1 MKKILFLGGLLLSA
15 MTFVSCNGDYDD
27 WADPQSNPQEEA
39 VTLPGYTATAA
50 DPIDLANPGTSVK
63 AFTLSA
69 ATLPEGATIEHTRV
83 ELLPADG
90 SSATK

>member
-39 VTLPGYTATAA
+39 LLT
-50 DPIDLANPGTSVK
+50 DSVYQERVAWNIFMGIMQELKTKK
-63 AFTLSA
+63 A
-69 ATLPEGATIEHTRV
+69 
-83 ELLPADG
+83 
-90 SSATK
+90 

>member
-39 VTLPGYTATAA
+39 VIHCHWNEYGKAERSRCFCFRRKFRRYPCRRTGYRWK
-50 DPIDLANPGTSVK
+50 NP
-63 AFTLSA
+63 
-69 ATLPEGATIEHTRV
+69 RN
-83 ELLPADG
+83 
-90 SSATK
+90 

>member
-39 VTLPGYTATAA
+39 VTLPGYTAT
-50 DPIDLANPGTSVK
+50 
-63 AFTLSA
+63 
-69 ATLPEGATIEHTRV
+69 
-83 ELLPADG
+83 
-90 SSATK
+90 